1 MLSFSLPHRL
11 VVLVLMP
18 LVLGA
23 GRPPEATG
31 VLASGS
37 PR

>member
-18 LVLGA
+18 LVLGV
-23 GRPPEATG
+23 GRSPEAIG

>member
-1 MLSFSLPHRL
+1 MGSFRLTLGL

-18 LVLGA
+18 LVLGV
-23 GRPPEATG
+23 GRSPEAIG
-31 VLASGS
+31 ALASGS